1 MACPLCDKK
10 EGNELELQGEVI
22 EIIYK
27 NDINSYCIAVLKLD
41 KESRAIAT
49 ELNDETTIVG
59 YLPFVNIGDTLKVV
73 GKVVEHQEYGKQFKV
88 DTFEKS
94 MPQTTK
100 ALERYLANCGIKGIG
115 PATAKH
121 IVEMFGEDTIN
132 VFKFEP
138 TKLAQVK
145 GITKDKAIEI
155 ANTFIE
161 NWEVWQL
168 VGFLD
173 KFGIGPQSAEK
184 IYKALGANAI
194 EEINSNPYILID
206 LVNKVNF
213 EQIDKMALGLGIEY
227 NNEKRIRSGIKHA
240 LILMTFNGHC
250 CTRYES
256 LIDYV
261 QKLLGVS
268 ENEVEDCL
276 INMKAKEDIV
286 LEERDGEEWV
296 YLYPYYRA
304 EEEVARRLIDLDR
317 YKNVKKIDKFDKE
330 LEMFEKKS
338 NIDLSEKQKEAIKAI
353 NDNNVCV
360 ITGGP
365 GTGKT
370 TIIKTIIDIFKY
382 NEMKPVLCAPT
393 GRAAK
398 KMTEATGE
406 EAKTL
411 HRLLEIGKLSDE
423 NPSMYK
429 EVSVAPID
437 GDIVIVDEM
446 SMVDLFLMN
455 YLCKALYKGTKLVL
469 VGDIDQLPSVGPG
482 NVLKDIIESEEIT
495 TITLNKIFRQAARSK
510 IIVNAHR
517 VNEGIGFITKQEIED
532 GANADEYIDGAET
545 QEVNGKSNSE
555 KEDKDTNTDRQ
566 VKASN
571 IADRNNS
578 FLDDFF
584 FVNERNKEKILYNI
598 ITLSGERL
606 KNYGD
611 YDFFKNIQ
619 VITPT
624 KKGELGTKELNKI
637 LQQTI
642 NPSMETKKERKF
654 GDSIFREGDRIM
666 QIKNNYD
673 IYWEKKE
680 PRFEYGSGV
689 FNGEFGTICNID
701 EESKQVKIKFDDDKE
716 VWYQFS
722 ELDQIEHAY
731 AITVHKAQG
740 SEFDVVLMPI
750 SQTAP
755 MLLTRNLLYTGM
767 TRARKLLIIIGN
779 KNIIDFMINNADN
792 KKRNTGLA
800 FKLRMRN

>member
-1 MACPLCDKK
+1 M
-10 EGNELELQGEVI
+10 ELQGEVI

-27 NDINSYCIAVLKLD
+27 NDLNSYCIAVLKLD
-41 KESRAIAT
+41 KDAMKASEKQREQRKLEQSMSNQLEFFTINDENAENINSL
-49 ELNDETTIVG
+49 EDETTIVG
-59 YLPFVNIGDTLKVV
+59 YLPFVNIGDTLNVV
-73 GKVVEHQEYGKQFKV
+73 GRFVEHQEYGRQFKV
-88 DTFEKS
+88 DTFEKK

-121 IVEMFGEDTIN
+121 IVDMFGEDTLN

-145 GITKDKAIEI
+145 GITKEKAIEI

-161 NWEVWQL
+161 HWEVWQL

-184 IYKALGANAI
+184 IYKELGTNAM
-194 EEINSNPYILID
+194 EEIEANPYLLID
-206 LVNKVNF
+206 LVGKANF
-213 EQIDKMALGLGIEY
+213 EQIDKMALDMGMDY

-240 LILMTFNGHC
+240 LIRMTLNGHC
-250 CTRYES
+250 CTRYEG
-256 LIDYV
+256 LIEFV
-261 QKLLGVS
+261 KKLLNVG
-268 ENEVEDCL
+268 ENEIEETL
-276 INMKAKEDIV
+276 INMKAKGDIV
-286 LEERDGEEWV
+286 LEDRDETEWV
-296 YLYPYYRA
+296 YLYQYYDA
-304 EEEVARRLIDLDR
+304 EENVARRLIDLDN
-317 YKNVKKIDKFDKE
+317 YKNVKKIDRFEKE
-330 LEMFEKKS
+330 LALFEKKS
-338 NIDLSEKQKEAIKAI
+338 NIDLSEKQKEAIEAI
-353 NDNNVCV
+353 NEHNVCV

-370 TIIKTIIDIFKY
+370 TIIKTIIDIFKH

-398 KMTEATGE
+398 KMSETTGE

-411 HRLLEIGKLSDE
+411 HRLLEIGKFNDE
-423 NPSMYK
+423 NQGINT
-429 EVSVAPID
+429 EISVAPID

-482 NVLKDIIESEEIT
+482 NVLKDIIESGKIT
-495 TITLNKIFRQAARSK
+495 TITLNKIFRQAAKSK

-517 VNEGIGFITKQEIED
+517 VNDGEGFITKEEMEELNNMDEKDVEPAKEYVEEEAKIE
-532 GANADEYIDGAET
+532 
-545 QEVNGKSNSE
+545 
-555 KEDKDTNTDRQ
+555 KD
-566 VKASN
+566 
-571 IADRNNS
+571 NN
-578 FLDDFF
+578 FLNDFF
-584 FVNERNKEKILYNI
+584 FVNENSKDKILYNI

-624 KKGELGTKELNKI
+624 KKGELGTKELNKL
-637 LQQTI
+637 LQQTV
-642 NPSMETKKERKF
+642 NPASETKKERKF
-654 GDSIFREGDRIM
+654 GDSIFREEDRIM

-680 PRFEYGSGV
+680 PYFESGSGV
-689 FNGEFGTICNID
+689 FNGEFGTIQKID
-701 EESKQVKIKFDDDKE
+701 EFNKQVKIKYDDEKE

-722 ELDQIEHAY
+722 ELEQIEHAY
-731 AITVHKAQG
+731 AITVHKAQ
-740 SEFDVVLMPI
+740 
-750 SQTAP
+750 
-755 MLLTRNLLYTGM
+755 
-767 TRARKLLIIIGN
+767 RKRI
-779 KNIIDFMINNADN
+779 
-792 KKRNTGLA
+792 
-800 FKLRMRN
+800 

>member
-1 MACPLCDKK
+1 M
-10 EGNELELQGEVI
+10 ELQGEVI

-27 NDINSYCIAVLKLD
+27 NELNSYCIAVLKLD
-41 KESRAIAT
+41 KSEIKKQLANIEDEALEMAYK
-49 ELNDETTIVG
+49 ELDDDTTIVG
-59 YLPFVNIGDTLKVV
+59 YLPFVNIGDTLKVI
-73 GKVVEHQEYGKQFKV
+73 GKIVEHQEYGKQVKV
-88 DTFEKS
+88 DTFEKK

-121 IVEMFGEDTIN
+121 IVDTFGEDTIN
-132 VFKFEP
+132 IFKFEP
-138 TKLAQVK
+138 TKLAQIK
-145 GITKDKAIEI
+145 GITKDKAVEI
-155 ANTFIE
+155 ATTFIE

-184 IYKALGANAI
+184 IYKALGINAM
-194 EEINSNPYILID
+194 EEIEANPYLLID

-213 EQIDKMALGLGIEY
+213 EQIDKMALGIGIEY

-240 LILMTFNGHC
+240 LLLATYNGHC
-250 CTRYES
+250 CTKYEG
-256 LIDYV
+256 LIEFV
-261 QKLLGVS
+261 EKLLNVN
-268 ENEVEDCL
+268 ENEIEDTL
-276 INMKAKEDIV
+276 INMKAKEEIV
-286 LEERDGEEWV
+286 FEERDEEEWV
-296 YLYPYYRA
+296 YLYEYYKA
-304 EEEVARRLIDLDR
+304 EEDVAKRLIDLDSYR
-317 YKNVKKIDKFDKE
+317 NIKKIDRFEKE
-330 LEMFEKKS
+330 LAKFEKIS
-338 NIDLSEKQKEAIKAI
+338 SIELSEKQIEAIKAI
-353 NDNNVCV
+353 NENNVCV

-370 TIIKTIIDIFKY
+370 TIIKTIIEIFKS

-398 KMTEATGE
+398 KMTETTGE

-411 HRLLEIGKLSDE
+411 HRLLEIGKLSEDGQKI
-423 NPSMYK
+423 NTNI
-429 EVSVAPID
+429 SVAPID

-482 NVLKDIIESEEIT
+482 NVLKDIIESGRIT

-517 VNEGIGFITKQEIED
+517 VNEGMGFITKEEISD
-532 GANADEYIDGAET
+532 SSLN
-545 QEVNGKSNSE
+545 
-555 KEDKDTNTDRQ
+555 
-566 VKASN
+566 
-571 IADRNNS
+571 
-578 FLDDFF
+578 DFF
-584 FVNERNKEKILYNI
+584 FVDEKNKDKILYNV

-619 VITPT
+619 IITPT
-624 KKGELGTKELNKI
+624 KKGELGTKELNKL
-637 LQQTI
+637 LQQTV
-642 NPSMETKKERKF
+642 NPPAESKKERKF

-680 PRFEYGSGV
+680 PYFESGSGV
-689 FNGEFGTICNID
+689 FNGEFGTIQIID
-701 EESKQVKIKFDDDKE
+701 EFNKQIKIKYDDEKE
-716 VWYQFS
+716 AWYQFS
-722 ELDQIEHAY
+722 ELEQIEHAY
-731 AITVHKAQG
+731 AITVHKAQ
-740 SEFDVVLMPI
+740 
-750 SQTAP
+750 
-755 MLLTRNLLYTGM
+755 
-767 TRARKLLIIIGN
+767 RK
-779 KNIIDFMINNADN
+779 
-792 KKRNTGLA
+792 RV
-800 FKLRMRN
+800 

>member
-1 MACPLCDKK
+1 MCPQNEKSFAMRPVPKTKK
-10 EGNELELQGEVI
+10 EGKELELQGELI
-22 EIIYK
+22 DIKYK
-27 NDINSYCIAVLKLD
+27 NELNSYCIGVLKLD
-41 KESRAIAT
+41 EDSRGKYESEADVQSAQMNMQT
-49 ELNDETTIVG
+49 LFAELDGEITIVG
-59 YLPFVNIGDTLKVV
+59 YLPFVNVGDTLKVV
-73 GKVVEHQEYGKQFKV
+73 GKLVEHQEYGKQIKV

-115 PATAKH
+115 PATAKN
-121 IVEMFGEDTIN
+121 IITMFGDETID
-132 VFKFEP
+132 VLKFEP
-138 TKLAQVK
+138 EKLSRVK
-145 GITKDKAIEI
+145 GISKERAIEI
-155 ANTFIE
+155 ANEFVE
-161 NWEVWQL
+161 KWEVWQI

-173 KFGIGPQSAEK
+173 KFGIGPQNAEK
-184 IYKALGANAI
+184 VYKALGANAI
-194 EEINSNPYILID
+194 EEIESNPYVLID

-213 EQIDKMALGLGIEY
+213 EQIDRMALSLGFEY
-227 NNEKRIRSGIKHA
+227 NNEKRIRSGVKHA

-261 QKLLGVS
+261 KKLLNVS
-268 ENEVEDCL
+268 DNEVEECI

-286 LEERDGEEWV
+286 LEERDGCEWV
-296 YLYPYYRA
+296 YLYQYYKV
-304 EEEVARRLIDLDR
+304 E
-317 YKNVKKIDKFDKE
+317 KNVAERLLDLANYDNIKKISRFNKE
-330 LEMFEKKS
+330 LETFEKKS
-338 NIDLSEKQKEAIKAI
+338 NIDLSEKQKEAIEAI
-353 NDNNVCV
+353 NEHNVCV

-370 TIIKTIIDIFKY
+370 TIIKTIIDIFKH

-411 HRLLEIGKLSDE
+411 HRLLEIGKISEE
-423 NPSMYK
+423 NQVLPT

-446 SMVDLFLMN
+446 SMVDIFLMN

-482 NVLKDIIESEEIT
+482 NVLKDIIESDAIT

-517 VNEGIGFITKQEIED
+517 VNEGLGFLTKEEISS
-532 GANADEYIDGAET
+532 GAENDYL
-545 QEVNGKSNSE
+545 EDFFYISE
-555 KEDKDTNTDRQ
+555 TDRQ
-566 VKASN
+566 
-571 IADRNNS
+571 
-578 FLDDFF
+578 
-584 FVNERNKEKILYNI
+584 KILYNV
-598 ITLSGERL
+598 ITLSGDRL

-624 KKGELGTKELNKI
+624 KKGELGTKELNKV

-654 GDSIFREGDRIM
+654 GDNIFREGDRIM

-680 PRFEYGSGV
+680 PEFEYGSGV
-689 FNGEFGTICNID
+689 FNGEFGTISVID
-701 EESKQVKIKFDDDKE
+701 DFNKQIKIRFDDEKE
-716 VWYQFS
+716 AWYQYN

-731 AITVHKAQG
+731 AITVHK
-740 SEFDVVLMPI
+740 
-750 SQTAP
+750 SQ
-755 MLLTRNLLYTGM
+755 
-767 TRARKLLIIIGN
+767 RK
-779 KNIIDFMINNADN
+779 
-792 KKRNTGLA
+792 RV
-800 FKLRMRN
+800 